1 MNGGGKKMKMNK
13 NQRRAAFILL
23 APFTV
28 LFLLFT
34 VLPII
39 SSIALSFTYFN
50 MVDAP
55 EFIGID
61 NYVRMFADDSVFFIA
76 VKNTLIFALITGPL
90 GYAMSFIFAWMI
102 NDFGRG
108 MRSFLTMLFY
118 APTLAGN
125 VFFIWLF
132 IFSGDSY
139 GLVNSFLMKYGIILE
154 PIQWLTDSKYSM
166 GVVILV
172 MLWLSL
178 GAGFL
183 SFIAGFQNLNRECF
197 EAGAIDGIRNRWQEL
212 WYITVPQMA
221 PQMMFAAV
229 MTISSSFAV
238 GYQCME
244 LTGFPSTDYSTHTIL
259 LHILDVGTIRFDMG
273 YASALAVILFGTM
286 VLMWKIISSALSRV
300 SGD

>member
-1 MNGGGKKMKMNK
+1 MKMNK
-13 NQRRAAFILL
+13 NQRRAEVILL

-28 LFLLFT
+28 LFLMFT

-55 EFIGID
+55 KFIGID

-76 VKNTLIFALITGPL
+76 VKNTLIFAPITGPL

>member
-1 MNGGGKKMKMNK
+1 MKMNK

-55 EFIGID
+55 KFIGID

-139 GLVNSFLMKYGIILE
+139 GLVNSFLMKYGITLE
-154 PIQWLTDSKYSM
+154 PIQWLTDSKHSM

>member
-1 MNGGGKKMKMNK
+1 MKMNK
-13 NQRRAAFILL
+13 SQRRAAIILL

-39 SSIALSFTYFN
+39 SSVTLSFTYFN
-50 MVDAP
+50 MVDTP
-55 EFIGID
+55 KFIGIA

-76 VKNTLIFALITGPL
+76 VKNTLIFALITGPI

-229 MTISSSFAV
+229 MTISTSFAV

-273 YASALAVILFGTM
+273 YASALAVVLFGAM
-286 VLMWKIISSALSRV
+286 VLMWKIISGALSRI

>member
-1 MNGGGKKMKMNK
+1 MKMNK
-13 NQRRAAFILL
+13 NQRRAEVILL

-28 LFLLFT
+28 LFLMFA

-55 EFIGID
+55 KFIGID

>member
-1 MNGGGKKMKMNK
+1 MKMNK

-212 WYITVPQMA
+212 WYVTVPQMA

>member
-1 MNGGGKKMKMNK
+1 MKMNK
-13 NQRRAAFILL
+13 NQRRAEVILL

-28 LFLLFT
+28 LFLMFT

-55 EFIGID
+55 KFIGID

-244 LTGFPSTDYSTHTIL
+244 LTGFPITDYSTHTIL

>member
-1 MNGGGKKMKMNK
+1 MKMNK
-13 NQRRAAFILL
+13 NQRRASFILL

>member
-1 MNGGGKKMKMNK
+1 MKMNK

-132 IFSGDSY
+132 VFSGDSY

>member
-1 MNGGGKKMKMNK
+1 MKMNK
-13 NQRRAAFILL
+13 NQRRAAVILL

-28 LFLLFT
+28 LFLMFT

-55 EFIGID
+55 KFIGID

-178 GAGFL
+178 GAG
-183 SFIAGFQNLNRECF
+183 
-197 EAGAIDGIRNRWQEL
+197 
-212 WYITVPQMA
+212 
-221 PQMMFAAV
+221 
-229 MTISSSFAV
+229 
-238 GYQCME
+238 
-244 LTGFPSTDYSTHTIL
+244 
-259 LHILDVGTIRFDMG
+259 
-273 YASALAVILFGTM
+273 
-286 VLMWKIISSALSRV
+286 
-300 SGD
+300 

>member
-1 MNGGGKKMKMNK
+1 MKMNK
-13 NQRRAAFILL
+13 SQRRAAIILL

-39 SSIALSFTYFN
+39 SSVALSFTYFN
-50 MVDAP
+50 MVDTP
-55 EFIGID
+55 RFIGID
-61 NYVRMFADDSVFFIA
+61 NYVRMLADDSVFFIA
-76 VKNTLIFALITGPL
+76 VKNTLIFALITGPI

-197 EAGAIDGIRNRWQEL
+197 EAGAIDGIHNRWQEL

-229 MTISSSFAV
+229 MTISTSFAV

-273 YASALAVILFGTM
+273 YASALAVVLFGTM
-286 VLMWKIISSALSRV
+286 VLMWKIISGVLSRI

>member
-1 MNGGGKKMKMNK
+1 MKMNK

-28 LFLLFT
+28 LFLMFT

-55 EFIGID
+55 KFIGID

-300 SGD
+300 SA

>member
-1 MNGGGKKMKMNK
+1 MNGGREKIKMNK

-28 LFLLFT
+28 LFLMFT

-55 EFIGID
+55 KFIGID

>member
-1 MNGGGKKMKMNK
+1 MKMNK

-286 VLMWKIISSALSRV
+286 VLMWIIISSALSRV

>member
-1 MNGGGKKMKMNK
+1 MKMNK
-13 NQRRAAFILL
+13 NQRRAEVILL

-28 LFLLFT
+28 LFLMFT

-55 EFIGID
+55 KFIGID

-183 SFIAGFQNLNRECF
+183 SFMAGFQNLNRECF

>member
-1 MNGGGKKMKMNK
+1 MKMNK

-55 EFIGID
+55 KFIGID

-90 GYAMSFIFAWMI
+90 GYTMSFIFAWMI

>member
-1 MNGGGKKMKMNK
+1 MKMNK

-28 LFLLFT
+28 LFLMFT

-55 EFIGID
+55 KFIGID

-90 GYAMSFIFAWMI
+90 GYTMSFIFAWMI

>member
-1 MNGGGKKMKMNK
+1 MKMNK
-13 NQRRAAFILL
+13 NQRRAAVILL

-28 LFLLFT
+28 LFLMFT

-55 EFIGID
+55 KFIGID

-197 EAGAIDGIRNRWQEL
+197 EAGAIDGTRNRWQEI

>member
-1 MNGGGKKMKMNK
+1 MKMNK
-13 NQRRAAFILL
+13 SQRRAAIILL

-39 SSIALSFTYFN
+39 SSVALSFTYFN
-50 MVDAP
+50 MVDTP
-55 EFIGID
+55 RFIGID
-61 NYVRMFADDSVFFIA
+61 NYVRMLADDSVFFIA
-76 VKNTLIFALITGPL
+76 VKNTLIFALITGPI

-229 MTISSSFAV
+229 MTISTSFAV

-273 YASALAVILFGTM
+273 YASALAVVLFGTM
-286 VLMWKIISSALSRV
+286 VLMWKIISGALSRI

>member
-1 MNGGGKKMKMNK
+1 MKMNK

-39 SSIALSFTYFN
+39 SSIALSFTNFN
-50 MVDAP
+50 MVDPP

>member
-1 MNGGGKKMKMNK
+1 
-13 NQRRAAFILL
+13 
-23 APFTV
+23 
-28 LFLLFT
+28 
-34 VLPII
+34 
-39 SSIALSFTYFN
+39 
-50 MVDAP
+50 
-55 EFIGID
+55 
-61 NYVRMFADDSVFFIA
+61 MFADDSVFFIA

>member
-1 MNGGGKKMKMNK
+1 MKMNK
-13 NQRRAAFILL
+13 NQRRAEVILL

-28 LFLLFT
+28 LFLMFT

-55 EFIGID
+55 KFIGID

-139 GLVNSFLMKYGIILE
+139 GLVNSFLMKYVIILE

>member
-1 MNGGGKKMKMNK
+1 MKMNK
-13 NQRRAAFILL
+13 NQRRAAVILL

-28 LFLLFT
+28 LFLMFT

-55 EFIGID
+55 KFIGID

-259 LHILDVGTIRFDMG
+259 LQILDVGTIRFDMG

>member
-1 MNGGGKKMKMNK
+1 MKMNK

-28 LFLLFT
+28 LFLMFT

-55 EFIGID
+55 KFIGID

-244 LTGFPSTDYSTHTIL
+244 LTSFPSTDYSTHTIL

>member
-1 MNGGGKKMKMNK
+1 MKMNK

-55 EFIGID
+55 KFIGID

-102 NDFGRG
+102 NDFSRG

>member
-1 MNGGGKKMKMNK
+1 MKMNK

-28 LFLLFT
+28 LFLMFT

-55 EFIGID
+55 KFIGID

-132 IFSGDSY
+132 IFR
-139 GLVNSFLMKYGIILE
+139 
-154 PIQWLTDSKYSM
+154 
-166 GVVILV
+166 
-172 MLWLSL
+172 
-178 GAGFL
+178 A
-183 SFIAGFQNLNRECF
+183 
-197 EAGAIDGIRNRWQEL
+197 
-212 WYITVPQMA
+212 
-221 PQMMFAAV
+221 
-229 MTISSSFAV
+229 
-238 GYQCME
+238 
-244 LTGFPSTDYSTHTIL
+244 THTGL
-259 LHILDVGTIRFDMG
+259 LTAF
-273 YASALAVILFGTM
+273 
-286 VLMWKIISSALSRV
+286 
-300 SGD
+300 

>member
-1 MNGGGKKMKMNK
+1 MKMNK
-13 NQRRAAFILL
+13 NQRRAAVILL

-28 LFLLFT
+28 LFLMFT

-55 EFIGID
+55 KFIGID

-76 VKNTLIFALITGPL
+76 VKFALITGPL

>member
-1 MNGGGKKMKMNK
+1 MKMNK

-28 LFLLFT
+28 LFLMFT

-55 EFIGID
+55 KFIGID

-259 LHILDVGTIRFDMG
+259 LHILDVGTIRFDLG

>member
-1 MNGGGKKMKMNK
+1 MKMNK

>member
-1 MNGGGKKMKMNK
+1 MKMNK

-55 EFIGID
+55 KFIGID

>member
-1 MNGGGKKMKMNK
+1 MKMNK
-13 NQRRAAFILL
+13 NQRRAEVILL

-28 LFLLFT
+28 LFLMFT

-55 EFIGID
+55 KFIGID

-183 SFIAGFQNLNRECF
+183 SFIAGFQNL
-197 EAGAIDGIRNRWQEL
+197 
-212 WYITVPQMA
+212 
-221 PQMMFAAV
+221 
-229 MTISSSFAV
+229 
-238 GYQCME
+238 
-244 LTGFPSTDYSTHTIL
+244 
-259 LHILDVGTIRFDMG
+259 
-273 YASALAVILFGTM
+273 
-286 VLMWKIISSALSRV
+286 
-300 SGD
+300 

>member
-1 MNGGGKKMKMNK
+1 MKMNK
-13 NQRRAAFILL
+13 NQSRAAVILL

-28 LFLLFT
+28 LFLMFT

-55 EFIGID
+55 KFIGID

>member
-1 MNGGGKKMKMNK
+1 MKMNK

-221 PQMMFAAV
+221 PQMLFAAV

>member
-1 MNGGGKKMKMNK
+1 MKMNK
-13 NQRRAAFILL
+13 NQRRAAVILL

-28 LFLLFT
+28 LFLMFT

-55 EFIGID
+55 KFIGID

-212 WYITVPQMA
+212 YYVTFPQMG
-221 PQMMFAAV
+221 PQLMYGAV
-229 MTISSSFAV
+229 MSISSAFATGAV
-238 GYQCME
+238 SQT
-244 LTGFPSTDYSTHTIL
+244 LTGFPSSNYSTHTWL
-259 LHILDVGTIRFDMG
+259 LHINDYALNRYEMG
-273 YASALAVILFGTM
+273 YASALAVVLFIVM
-286 VLMWKIISSALSRV
+286 VLSWLLISKVLRKFM
-300 SGD
+300 D

>member
-1 MNGGGKKMKMNK
+1 MKMNK
-13 NQRRAAFILL
+13 NQRRAEVILL

-28 LFLLFT
+28 LFLMFT

-55 EFIGID
+55 KFIGID

-139 GLVNSFLMKYGIILE
+139 GLVNSFLMKYGILLE

>member
-1 MNGGGKKMKMNK
+1 MNK
-13 NQRRAAFILL
+13 NQRRAEVILL

-28 LFLLFT
+28 LFLMFT

-55 EFIGID
+55 KFIGID

-238 GYQCME
+238 VYQCME

>member
-1 MNGGGKKMKMNK
+1 MKMNK

-28 LFLLFT
+28 LFLMFT

-55 EFIGID
+55 KFIGID

-76 VKNTLIFALITGPL
+76 VKNTLIFALITGHL

-300 SGD
+300 SA

>member
-1 MNGGGKKMKMNK
+1 MKMNK

-139 GLVNSFLMKYGIILE
+139 GLVNTFLMKYGIILE

>member
-1 MNGGGKKMKMNK
+1 MKMNK
-13 NQRRAAFILL
+13 SQRRAAIILL

-39 SSIALSFTYFN
+39 SSVALSFTYFN
-50 MVDAP
+50 MVDTP
-55 EFIGID
+55 RFIGID
-61 NYVRMFADDSVFFIA
+61 NYVRMLADDSVFFIA
-76 VKNTLIFALITGPL
+76 VKNTLIFALITGPI

-197 EAGAIDGIRNRWQEL
+197 EAGAIDGIHNRWQEL

-229 MTISSSFAV
+229 MTISTSFAV

-273 YASALAVILFGTM
+273 YASALAVVLFGTM
-286 VLMWKIISSALSRV
+286 VLMWRIISGVLSRI

>member
-1 MNGGGKKMKMNK
+1 MNK
-13 NQRRAAFILL
+13 NQRRAEVILL

-28 LFLLFT
+28 LFLMFT

-55 EFIGID
+55 KFIGID